1 MKTHLLLGLITLPLV
16 GFAQSKATEAR
27 VSENTRARTEEVEN
41 GYDVFAFNSRD
52 KSVRGTP
59 MLSSQWQPAE
69 ILLVGNAKPL
79 SAPAKYDMYQHQL
92 RVRRAQGDSILLP
105 ATRVQEFSLSQLDAS
120 GNRQPHRFVRYES
133 SSLPTELN
141 GAYAEVLSGGNS
153 LQLLKFWN
161 KKLIKE
167 AENTTNIS
175 STSTIQRYDESN
187 KYYVR
192 WANDGRLIPV
202 RLKRGSLKDALATQ
216 PDALKVLE
224 EQKGSLSTEVE
235 VAAAIVAINTRL
247 NAK

>member
-1 MKTHLLLGLITLPLV
+1 MRTCLLLSLITLPIA
-16 GFAQSKATEAR
+16 GFAQNKAVESRA
-27 VSENTRARTEEVEN
+27 SENTRARTEVGED

-69 ILLVGNAKPL
+69 ILLVGNTKPL
-79 SAPAKYDMYQHQL
+79 SAPVKYDIHQHQL
-92 RVRRAQGDSILLP
+92 RVRRTQGDSILLP
-105 ATRVQEFSLSQLDAS
+105 TARVQEFSLSQLDAS
-120 GNRQPHRFVRYES
+120 GNQRPHRFVRYES
-133 SSLPTELN
+133 PSLPAELN
-141 GAYAEVLSGGNS
+141 GVCAEVLSGGNS

-161 KKLIKE
+161 KKLISE
-167 AENTTNIS
+167 RENNNIS
-175 STSTIQRYDESN
+175 SIATVQRYDENN

-192 WANDGRLIPV
+192 WASDGRLVPI

-235 VAAAIVAINTRL
+235 IVAAIMAINARL